1 MTTDK
6 LTARIESLPTAQI
19 IEIAI
24 RLQLAGTTE
33 SILIC
38 NRCDRVLEGRMTP
51 EAFAAYL
58 ADLEA
63 MLDAA
68 AGE

>member
-24 RLQLAGTTE
+24 RLQLACTTE

-38 NRCDRVLEGRMTP
+38 NRCDRVLEGRMTDA
-51 EAFAAYL
+51 EFAAYL

-68 AGE
+68 S

>member
-1 MTTDK
+1 MTADEK
-6 LTARIESLPTAQI
+6 LTARIDSLPTAQI

-24 RLQLAGTTE
+24 RLQLTSTTE
-33 SILIC
+33 SIIIC
-38 NRCDRVLEGRMTP
+38 NRCDRILEGRLTP

-68 AGE
+68 I